1 MTSVT
6 TTVNDSELKSVV
18 ATDDG
23 GYIYVGTSTAT
34 TLGFD
39 NNGNGDAII
48 VKYDNIEINKGLK
61 VLVERNMIHLI
72 L

>member
-23 GYIYVGTSTAT
+23 GYICVGTSTAT